1 MPDDEMLAGVPPEVL
16 RVQEALAARSRLV
29 ILWHLLERPMTF
41 AELTERIAVGA
52 TALRG
57 GLNDLAALGYVSD
70 DSPTGRQRK
79 TRTAQFV
86 VNRERVLR
94 DVAEL
99 LVFLAH

>member
-1 MPDDEMLAGVPPEVL
+1 MLLGVPPEVV
-16 RVQEALAARSRLV
+16 RVQEALAARSRMV

-41 AELTERIAVGA
+41 AELTERVAVSA

-57 GLNDLAALGYVSD
+57 GLTDLAELGYVSD

-79 TRTAQFV
+79 TRTARFV
-86 VNRERVLR
+86 VDRELVLR

-99 LVFLAH
+99 LVFLAR